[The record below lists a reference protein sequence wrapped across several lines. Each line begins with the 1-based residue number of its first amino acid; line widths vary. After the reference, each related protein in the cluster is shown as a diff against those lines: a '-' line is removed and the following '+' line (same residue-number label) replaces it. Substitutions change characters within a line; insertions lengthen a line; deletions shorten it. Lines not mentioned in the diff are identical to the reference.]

1 MASDLPVI
9 DLSLLPS
16 AFGEKEDLS
25 DLEGNN
31 ELTKLRE
38 ACKELG
44 FFHVV
49 NHGVDRALIEKMD
62 CASRDMFSLPEEVKK
77 RAIFPVP
84 TAGYSTPIEGGG
96 GKDSMPESMHF
107 PDQSVLPNSVDQICT
122 KLWPHGNHQFRE
134 ITDTYNSNMRSLA
147 QRITQ
152 LIMLSLGLD
161 VSKYYKSDL
170 FTSFV
175 EGYVRMNCY
184 SGIKDEEEPQNAYK
198 TSISH
203 TDIGILTIVYQD
215 DVGGLQIRTKE
226 GCWIDVK
233 SLKRSFVVNLG
244 DCLQMWS
251 NCRYRSA
258 EHRVVYGGL
267 KQKENRLSIAFF
279 LTFQDKA
286 EIKAPEELINE
297 EHPKKY
303 KVAKFGDLFARYI
316 QLGPTLGGTN
326 YFLI

>member
-16 AFGEKEDLS
+16 TFAEKQNLS

-31 ELTKLRE
+31 ELKKLRE
-38 ACKELG
+38 ACQELG

-49 NHGVDRALIEKMD
+49 NHGVDKALIEKMD

-77 RAIFPVP
+77 RAIFPIP
-84 TAGYSTPIEGGG
+84 SAGYSPPTLGAD

-107 PDQSVLPNSVDQICT
+107 PGQSVLPNSLDQICT

-134 ITDTYNSNMRSLA
+134 IAHAYNSNMMSLSE
-147 QRITQ
+147 RIIQ

-161 VSKYYKSDL
+161 VSKYYKSGL
-170 FTSFV
+170 FTSLI
-175 EGYVRMNCY
+175 EGYVRMNY
-184 SGIKDEEEPQNAYK
+184 YPGTKDEEESQNAYK

-203 TDIGILTIVYQD
+203 TDIGILTILYQD

-233 SLKRSFVVNLG
+233 PLKRSFVVNLG

-267 KQKENRLSIAFF
+267 KQKKERLSIAFF
-279 LTFQDKA
+279 FTFEEKA
-286 EIKAPEELINE
+286 EIKAPEELITE
-297 EHPKKY
+297 EHPQKY
-303 KVAKFGDLFARYI
+303 NVAKFGDIIAQYF
-316 QLGPTLGGTN
+316 QLGPTLGGSN